1 MEEYNLNNEEA
12 LKLYEKM
19 SEIYGEHLPHPI
31 HEPIRFAYY
40 VRIFKRYHKDESNT
54 KENV

>member
-1 MEEYNLNNEEA
+1 MELRMTNEEA
-12 LKLYEKM
+12 LELYRKM
-19 SEIYGEHLPHPI
+19 LEVYGQHLPHPI

>member
-1 MEEYNLNNEEA
+1 MEHYNLTNEEA
-12 LKLYEKM
+12 LKLYERM
-19 SEIYGEHLPHPI
+19 SEVYGEHLPHPI

-40 VRIFKRYHKDESNT
+40 VRLYTRYHKHDAST

>member
-1 MEEYNLNNEEA
+1 MTNEEA
-12 LKLYEKM
+12 LKLYERM
-19 SEIYGEHLPHPI
+19 LEVYGEHLPHPV